1 MQRHNDEVTISD
13 LNEIAEILAKAVVRQ
28 LNRDADETSFDNS
41 PDLAKVGLSSSENPC
56 SL

>member
-1 MQRHNDEVTISD
+1 MQRHDDEITIGD
-13 LNEIAEILAKAVVRQ
+13 CNEIAEILAKAVVRQ
-28 LNRDADETSFDNS
+28 LNREADETSFDNS

>member
-28 LNRDADETSFDNS
+28 LNREADETSFDNS
-41 PDLAKVGLSSSENPC
+41 PDLAKVGLNSSEMPC